1 VAGYLG
7 LVDPKRAV
15 GWSWSCCGAVTRH
28 DAVVALLLM
37 RQQKS
42 VAWIASTVTWRPSR
56 RMLMEPEMR
65 MVGEQ
70 LQDPVI
76 ML

>member
-1 VAGYLG
+1 M
-7 LVDPKRAV
+7 
-15 GWSWSCCGAVTRH
+15 TRH
-28 DAVVALLLM
+28 DVVVALLLM

-56 RMLMEPEMR
+56 RMLVEPEKK
-65 MVGEQ
+65 MVGER